1 MNQVI
6 LVGTVK
12 EKPEFRESSAG
23 NRFCSLLIEVDRSF
37 RNAEGGTDKDVFQ
50 VTMWRNLAE
59 ECEKNI
65 DAGMSIGIKGRLS
78 ASNYLSDGKARYR
91 CEIIAEKMTVY
102 RS

>member
-1 MNQVI
+1 
-6 LVGTVK
+6 
-12 EKPEFRESSAG
+12 
-23 NRFCSLLIEVDRSF
+23 
-37 RNAEGGTDKDVFQ
+37 
-50 VTMWRNLAE
+50 MWRNLAE